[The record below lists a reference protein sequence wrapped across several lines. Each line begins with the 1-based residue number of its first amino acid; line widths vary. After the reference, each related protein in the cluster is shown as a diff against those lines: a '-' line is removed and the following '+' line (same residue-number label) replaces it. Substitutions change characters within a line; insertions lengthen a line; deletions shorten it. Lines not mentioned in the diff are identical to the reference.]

1 MLMKVWNRI
10 MSKRLSQQKLTRKEQ
25 VLLELKRGAGTARQL
40 SDRMGLKLSIVRPV
54 LTVLNKEGLIRDTED
69 NVNQENVWEVVE

>member
-1 MLMKVWNRI
+1 MLMKIWNRI

-54 LTVLNKEGLIRDTED
+54 ITVLNKEGLIRDTED
-69 NVNQENVWEVVE
+69 NINQENVWEVVE